1 MNRSGSTVDAAMIL
15 DAAAGLLE
23 DVGVAGFSMR
33 GLADRVG
40 VAVTSIYWHVGGRD
54 ALFDSLTD
62 RLIEEMA
69 GLPSDG
75 RTPTERIAA
84 FVRAQR
90 TMLIDRQHLLAVA
103 NARHRARA
111 LFVPVQQHLATELAG
126 LGITGDHAAL
136 ALRSIEVHVISSALM
151 QFSSL
156 RGDKNDADDAS
167 AWTGDWPDRELA
179 EALRSPTDYD
189 AVFEYG
195 LSALLASLC

>member
-1 MNRSGSTVDAAMIL
+1 MSRSGNAVDAQTIL
-15 DAAAGLLE
+15 DAAVGMLE
-23 DVGVAGFSMR
+23 EGGIAGFSMR
-33 GLADRVG
+33 GLADRIG

-62 RLIEEMA
+62 RLRDEMA
-69 GLPSDG
+69 ALPTDG
-75 RTPTERIAA
+75 ATPIERITALA
-84 FVRAQR
+84 RAQR

-103 NARHRARA
+103 NARHRART

-136 ALRSIEVHVISSALM
+136 ALRSIEVHVISFALM

-156 RGDKNDADDAS
+156 RGDKNDVADAS
-167 AWTGDWPDRELA
+167 AWTDDWLDRELA